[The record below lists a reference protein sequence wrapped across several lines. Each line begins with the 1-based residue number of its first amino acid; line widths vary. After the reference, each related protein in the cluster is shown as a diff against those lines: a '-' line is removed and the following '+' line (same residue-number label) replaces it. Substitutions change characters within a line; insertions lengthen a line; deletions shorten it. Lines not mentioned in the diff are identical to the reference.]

1 MTEARVILRILLS
14 VFHARHVQMS
24 GEIREEHTESMSCD
38 VNLRSMIPL
47 PIGDR
52 LMRDR

>member
-24 GEIREEHTESMSCD
+24 GEIREEHTESCD